1 VIIPS
6 PAPLAEERIVLAFVM
21 RAEQDFRWFFPKSQ
35 EECVRNPCS
44 TKNTKY
50 HTKMGYIYLAI
61 AVLAEVAGTSFLKAT
76 EGFTRPGPTAFVL
89 VAYGLAFWM
98 LSMSLK
104 TMTVAVVYAL
114 WCGAGIVLI
123 ALIGWFL
130 LKQPLDL
137 PALIGIGLIL
147 AGVVVINLFSS
158 SVRH

>member
-1 VIIPS
+1 
-6 PAPLAEERIVLAFVM
+6 
-21 RAEQDFRWFFPKSQ
+21 
-35 EECVRNPCS
+35 
-44 TKNTKY
+44 
-50 HTKMGYIYLAI
+50 MGYIYLAI

-130 LKQPLDL
+130 LKQPLDI
-137 PALIGIGLIL
+137 PSLIGIGLIL
-147 AGVVVINLFSS
+147 AGVVVINLFSN

>member
-1 VIIPS
+1 VRIPS
-6 PAPLAEERIVLAFVM
+6 PAPPAEERIVLAFVIW
-21 RAEQDFRWFFPKSQ
+21 AKQDFRWFFPKSQ
-35 EECVRNPCS
+35 EECVRNPHS
-44 TKNTKY
+44 TKTQSI
-50 HTKMGYIYLAI
+50 KMGYIYLAI

-98 LSMSLK
+98 LSLSLK

-114 WCGAGIVLI
+114 WCGAGIALI

>member
-1 VIIPS
+1 MRIPS
-6 PAPLAEERIVLAFVM
+6 PTPLVEERIVQAFVM
-21 RAEQDFRWFFPKSQ
+21 RAEQYFRWFFQKRQ
-35 EECVRNPCS
+35 EECVQSLLN
-44 TKNTKY
+44 KNTKY

-76 EGFTRPGPTAFVL
+76 EGFTRPGPKAFVL

-98 LSMSLK
+98 LSLSLK
-104 TMTVAVVYAL
+104 TMSVAVVYAL

-123 ALIGWFL
+123 AVIGWFL

-147 AGVVVINLFSS
+147 AGVVVIHLFSD

>member
-1 VIIPS
+1 MCEK
-6 PAPLAEERIVLAFVM
+6 PLL
-21 RAEQDFRWFFPKSQ
+21 
-35 EECVRNPCS
+35 N
-44 TKNTKY
+44 KNTKY

-147 AGVVVINLFSS
+147 AGVVVINLFSN

>member
-1 VIIPS
+1 MSVLGLRNSGFNEVKIMFND
-6 PAPLAEERIVLAFVM
+6 IV
-21 RAEQDFRWFFPKSQ
+21 WFGGDS
-35 EECVRNPCS
+35 VLN
-44 TKNTKY
+44 TLKNTKY

-147 AGVVVINLFSS
+147 AGVVVINLFSN